1 MEGKENNK
9 TSKEFIKKNSKHNTS
24 NNINIF
30 CCFKFCSTLFK
41 KIKKCSINISI
52 LNQFIIIFVPY
63 TMIISGLIMII
74 HLYLFSNSLKFDFYT
89 VIKDEILKYTITDL
103 DDINL
108 HLNNKKFSLLF
119 EDFSNLIFFKLY
131 FNELNSYGLF
141 DNDMEKIFPNIS
153 NISENYYQSIE
164 FYNTFFAI
172 PKDKSKKYIDERNDS
187 LSELAKIY
195 YHFFPIIESESVS
208 SGSFINQTFLISYEV
223 DTNNEINGNKLYFN
237 FPRIADEFIIN
248 NNFYPY
254 NNLIAPR
261 VANLQECGK
270 YNNIDTHSNKDRLNE
285 DITEIY
291 NENWF
296 FYYDCQFRTQNNL
309 NFNVNYFHLNENDKN
324 GLNKTTIIAMHSDLY
339 NNENKRYII
348 NIIYFLG
355 QANLEVGP
363 FKDSIF
369 LISNDTYNNRKYSD
383 NQTYVI
389 NNNDITEIAL
399 SSQLNQYFHYG
410 FTSKVENFLYQGI
423 YYDNIDINDLCEPSR
438 KFTTIEIFNADLR
451 YFSSFYLY
459 TKLFETSNFS
469 VEFYE
474 VDQINYYIFNDSKQI
489 NNVCSKFDFNLY
501 LSILDSNDID
511 CFDNKNLLYYSKD
524 NLKSFFSKG
533 LSLPYCICLPLY
545 CIKNLEKDFGFFKP
559 EFVNEIILPE
569 KCQNKLLYYNNNL
582 DEFGIN
588 KENKINLSNTSLRMW
603 ETLDEQLETQFI
615 KFSFEKKNLVKEL
628 DLVFISIIDNEE
640 MKTILYNFVENL
652 NVISKNFLYIII
664 FGSLLMFGLISI
676 LIILYIYSVAN
687 AINDY
692 KEKAYYYL
700 KKITECEQ
708 NNEIKNK
715 SNKELFFSVKKNY
728 EIIPLLSD
736 ETDIEDNEL
745 INDLYTIYCKF
756 YKLFENDL
764 LEESEDTDI
773 EKHIKKI
780 NKLNN
785 GNELFKLFTKLSSYI
800 PKFKLEINIDYDFYN
815 DSKIIKNFEKI
826 FSKKSNNNQDKEQI
840 IYTKSILKELLS
852 TELISEYGM
861 ITNINFNYITNI
873 RNMEIDNKNYIQLA
887 ILNKIEKMVTERK
900 IIDISKKNNIQN
912 LIVNNIKIVFKNKNL
927 IMKKLEEKFEQD
939 DYLNIG
945 KLESAFNTTLINS
958 FYNYTKKI
966 LISEAD
972 F

>member
-1 MEGKENNK
+1 M
-9 TSKEFIKKNSKHNTS
+9 
-24 NNINIF
+24 
-30 CCFKFCSTLFK
+30 
-41 KIKKCSINISI
+41 SI
-52 LNQFIIIFVPY
+52 
-63 TMIISGLIMII
+63 
-74 HLYLFSNSLKFDFYT
+74 
-89 VIKDEILKYTITDL
+89 
-103 DDINL
+103 
-108 HLNNKKFSLLF
+108 
-119 EDFSNLIFFKLY
+119 
-131 FNELNSYGLF
+131 
-141 DNDMEKIFPNIS
+141 
-153 NISENYYQSIE
+153 
-164 FYNTFFAI
+164 
-172 PKDKSKKYIDERNDS
+172 
-187 LSELAKIY
+187 
-195 YHFFPIIESESVS
+195 
-208 SGSFINQTFLISYEV
+208 
-223 DTNNEINGNKLYFN
+223 
-237 FPRIADEFIIN
+237 
-248 NNFYPY
+248 
-254 NNLIAPR
+254 
-261 VANLQECGK
+261 
-270 YNNIDTHSNKDRLNE
+270 
-285 DITEIY
+285 
-291 NENWF
+291 
-296 FYYDCQFRTQNNL
+296 
-309 NFNVNYFHLNENDKN
+309 
-324 GLNKTTIIAMHSDLY
+324 
-339 NNENKRYII
+339 
-348 NIIYFLG
+348 
-355 QANLEVGP
+355 
-363 FKDSIF
+363 
-369 LISNDTYNNRKYSD
+369 
-383 NQTYVI
+383 
-389 NNNDITEIAL
+389 
-399 SSQLNQYFHYG
+399 
-410 FTSKVENFLYQGI
+410 
-423 YYDNIDINDLCEPSR
+423 
-438 KFTTIEIFNADLR
+438 
-451 YFSSFYLY
+451 
-459 TKLFETSNFS
+459 
-469 VEFYE
+469 
-474 VDQINYYIFNDSKQI
+474 
-489 NNVCSKFDFNLY
+489 
-501 LSILDSNDID
+501 
-511 CFDNKNLLYYSKD
+511 
-524 NLKSFFSKG
+524 
-533 LSLPYCICLPLY
+533 
-545 CIKNLEKDFGFFKP
+545 CIKNLEKDFGLYNQ
-559 EFVNEIILPE
+559 EFVNEIILQE

-615 KFSFEKKNLVKEL
+615 KFSFEKKNFVKEL

-715 SNKELFFSVKKNY
+715 SKKELFFSVKKNY

-756 YKLFENDL
+756 YKLSENDL

-826 FSKKSNNNQDKEQI
+826 FSKRSNNNQDKEQI

-852 TELISEYGM
+852 TELISEYGI

-900 IIDISKKNNIQN
+900 IVDISKKNNIQN

-927 IMKKLEEKFEQD
+927 IMKRLEEKFEQD

>member
-1 MEGKENNK
+1 
-9 TSKEFIKKNSKHNTS
+9 
-24 NNINIF
+24 
-30 CCFKFCSTLFK
+30 
-41 KIKKCSINISI
+41 
-52 LNQFIIIFVPY
+52 
-63 TMIISGLIMII
+63 MII

-119 EDFSNLIFFKLY
+119 EDISNLIFFKLY

-153 NISENYYQSIE
+153 NLSENYYQSIE

-261 VANLQECGK
+261 VANLQECEK
-270 YNNIDTHSNKDRLNE
+270 YNNIDTLSNKDRLNE
-285 DITEIY
+285 DVTEIY

-296 FYYDCQFRTQNNL
+296 LYYDCQFRTQNNL
-309 NFNVNYFHLNENDKN
+309 NFNVNYFHLNENDKS

-355 QANLEVGP
+355 QVNLEVGP

-399 SSQLNQYFHYG
+399 SSQLDQYFHYG
-410 FTSKVENFLYQGI
+410 FTSKDENFLYQGI

-533 LSLPYCICLPLY
+533 LPLPYCICLPLY
-545 CIKNLEKDFGFFKP
+545 CIKNLEKDFGFLKP

-715 SNKELFFSVKKNY
+715 SKKELFFSVKKNY
-728 EIIPLLSD
+728 EIMPLLSE

-756 YKLFENDL
+756 YKLSENDL

-785 GNELFKLFTKLSSYI
+785 GNELFKLFAKLSLHI

-815 DSKIIKNFEKI
+815 DSKLIKNFEKI
-826 FSKKSNNNQDKEQI
+826 FSKKSNNNLDKEQI

-900 IIDISKKNNIQN
+900 IVDISKKNNNQN

-927 IMKKLEEKFEQD
+927 IMKRLEEKFEQD